1 MQTDGNAVV
10 YNSQSWAL
18 WATNTGGLIQPGAFT
33 MRADGDL
40 VLYDIAGQPH
50 WASNTAG
57 NPGAFLNVQDDGNI
71 VVYRAGSTTE
81 TPDNALWSAGSNDVQ
96 TILEAHNG
104 YRAQVGV
111 PPLQW
116 SSELAGQA
124 QSWANQ
130 LAATS
135 SLGNERGIPFGQNA
149 ISYHPNKGDSY
160 PQALDAWGS
169 EQQDYIPGIFPDVS
183 RTGSIAAVGQY
194 TQMVWRNT
202 TEVGCAVAGDQ
213 YYAVLVCFYNPPGNI
228 FGETVF

>member
-1 MQTDGNAVV
+1 
-10 YNSQSWAL
+10 
-18 WATNTGGLIQPGAFT
+18 

-96 TILEAHNG
+96 TILAAQNG

-116 SSELAGQA
+116 SGGLAEQA

-130 LAATS
+130 LATTPNEL
-135 SLGNERGIPFGQNA
+135 LGEPGIPFGQNVSSY
-149 ISYHPNKGDSY
+149 ISNVGGSY
-160 PQALDAWGS
+160 AQVIDDWGS
-169 EQQDYIPGIFPDVS
+169 EQQYFVGGIFPDVS
-183 RTGSIAAVGQY
+183 TTGDFESVGQY

-228 FGETVF
+228 FGETVL